1 MLKRIAGIALCST
14 IGLAAGAAAG
24 YVIGAVIG
32 LVMTWY
38 NNTYLTDAPHGS
50 YLFWANLVGWV
61 ILVFTAPVG
70 LIVGLVVGLVR
81 CRTRMPEEV
90 VEIN

>member
-1 MLKRIAGIALCST
+1 MLKKIAGIALWSL

-24 YVIGAVIG
+24 YAIGAAIG

-70 LIVGLVVGLVR
+70 LIVGLGLGIIR
-81 CRTRMPEEV
+81 CR
-90 VEIN
+90 IANS